1 MQDVNFEI
9 KYEPGKDEADPL
21 NFLSRHPL
29 PIIGNNDAEKILKV
43 TIETEHTVVLDKTG
57 KNKPR
62 WIFAE
67 TE

>member
-57 KNKPR
+57 KNKP
-62 WIFAE
+62 
-67 TE
+67 